1 MPGPVASV
9 AAAAAAALSFERAP
23 AAWPSLARALL
34 SRRPAL
40 LAAGETIPALEARL
54 APRVADPAHLEA
66 YRELCGFEPDDRLPI
81 TWPHVL
87 AGTMHLALLT
97 GGAFPLRLFGLVHL
111 RNRIEAAR
119 AIGQREPVELRCRVG
134 GHRET
139 ERGQAFDLITEART
153 GGQVAWVETSTLLA
167 RRRATAPA
175 RPTLAAV
182 PPSAAP
188 EGARACAFRLGADL
202 GRRYARLSGDYNPI
216 HLSTA
221 TARLFGFQR
230 AIIHGMW
237 SLARVAA
244 ELQPRVVAGPQ
255 VLEVAFKL
263 PVLLPGRVTLRDWP
277 RQGGLG
283 FALLDEAGERP
294 HATGSLVAG

>member
-1 MPGPVASV
+1 MPGPVATAV
-9 AAAAAAALSFERAP
+9 AAAAALSFERAP

-40 LAAGETIPALEARL
+40 LPAGETIPALEARL
-54 APRVADPAHLEA
+54 APLVAEPGHLEA

-81 TWPHVL
+81 TYPHLL
-87 AGTMHLALLT
+87 AGTMHLALLS
-97 GGAFPLRLFGLVHL
+97 GGAFPLRLLGLVHL

-119 AIGQREPVELRCRVG
+119 AIGEREPVELRCRVG

-139 ERGQAFDLITEART
+139 ERGQEFDLVTEARA
-153 GGQVAWVETSTLLA
+153 GGQLAWVETSTLLA
-167 RRRATAPA
+167 RRRAAPPA
-175 RPTLAAV
+175 RHGLAAV
-182 PPSAAP
+182 PPPAAP
-188 EGARACAFRLGADL
+188 EGARGCAFGLGSDL

-216 HLSTA
+216 HLSAA
-221 TARLFGFQR
+221 TARLFGFRR

-244 ELQPRVVAGPQ
+244 ELQPRVGAGPV

-263 PVLLPGRVTLRDWP
+263 PALLPGRVTLRDWP
-277 RQGGLG
+277 RERGLG

-294 HATGSLVAG
+294 HATGTIRTA

>member
-1 MPGPVASV
+1 MPGPVV
-9 AAAAAAALSFERAP
+9 AAAVAAALSFERAP

-54 APRVADPAHLEA
+54 APQVADPVHLEA

-81 TWPHVL
+81 TYPHVL

-97 GGAFPLRLFGLVHL
+97 GGAFPLRLLGLVHL
-111 RNRIEAAR
+111 RNRIEATR
-119 AIGQREPVELRCRVG
+119 AIGQREPVALRCRVG

-139 ERGQAFDLITEART
+139 GRGQEFDLVTEARA
-153 GGQVAWVETSTLLA
+153 GGEVAWVETSTLLA
-167 RRRATAPA
+167 RRRAASAPA
-175 RPTLAAV
+175 HPAHAAM
-182 PPSAAP
+182 PPPAAP
-188 EGARACAFRLGADL
+188 EGAQACAFKLGAEL
-202 GRRYARLSGDYNPI
+202 GRRYARLSGDYNLI
-216 HLSTA
+216 HLSAA
-221 TARLFGFQR
+221 TARLFGFRR

-237 SLARVAA
+237 SLARVAG
-244 ELQPRVVAGPQ
+244 ELQPRVVGGPV

-277 RQGGLG
+277 RERGLG

-294 HATGSLVAG
+294 HATGSLLAG